1 MSQRPTMSDTPDI
14 ERTLAR
20 LETMTSWLDDRFTLP
35 GTNVRFGL
43 DPVLGLIP
51 GIGDTATALLTL
63 YMILVARTHRL
74 PVGLQ
79 AAMVGNL
86 VLDWAVGSVP
96 VLGDLFDVGFKAN
109 RRNLTLLKRYLG
121 RISD

>member
-1 MSQRPTMSDTPDI
+1 MSDTPDI

-51 GIGDTATALLTL
+51 GIVDTATALLTL